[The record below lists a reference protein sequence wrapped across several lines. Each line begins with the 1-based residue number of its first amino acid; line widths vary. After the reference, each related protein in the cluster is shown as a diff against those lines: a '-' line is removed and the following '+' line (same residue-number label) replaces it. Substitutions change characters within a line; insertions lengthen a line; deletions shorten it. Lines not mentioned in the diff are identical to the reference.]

1 MKRVGV
7 AIALFILATG
17 CSVKAEDLEKW
28 KTTQKGPD
36 KLAAVLLDDKYD
48 ADLRAQAA
56 VALADVGEFAQW
68 EVLEKAFKVIGEPQ
82 RTQII
87 EAMVPYLEKMVSEGT
102 EPPSPPLQSQVS
114 GKDLAHLVFPYSTGE
129 SKSKIEDLLI
139 AWCVADF
146 NQRFFIG
153 RKSIDIII
161 MDVGEKASGPMVE
174 LLGPDS
180 EVYDKVTEYLD
191 KMAPEET
198 QHEAGTKLIERARQ
212 RMKNYDGK
220 IDQSLLVSLG
230 RMGGPD
236 VRAFLLENAGKTDL
250 PQQTSRGSMMAYLQF
265 ELWHADD
272 VETLFAI
279 AESTDMDYSV
289 RNWSYD
295 AIVAVGDK
303 AHKERISKLLHTT
316 SEGGADKDRF
326 RGVGVDELLK
336 LLGTEGIPFII
347 EEVVAEED
355 PWDDWLD
362 LRDYV
367 PVRLV
372 QGKDGKLLTGAE
384 RKKALE
390 QLRPFLDHKEAMA
403 RGIAAYAIGLVGEP
417 SDLEK
422 LGSMKKD
429 KGKLDDWKFM
439 QGEEVVENFPNVG
452 SVAEW
457 AVNKINEGG

>member
-1 MKRVGV
+1 MKRLGV
-7 AIALFILATG
+7 AIALVTLVSG
-17 CSVKAEDLEKW
+17 CSVKPEDLEKW

-48 ADLRAQAA
+48 ADLRARSA
-56 VALADVGEFAQW
+56 VALAEVGEFAQW
-68 EVLEKAFKVIGEPQ
+68 DVLEKAFKVIEEPQ
-82 RTQII
+82 RSAII
-87 EAMVPYLEKMVSEGT
+87 DAMVPYLDKLMKEGT

-114 GKDLAHLVFPYSTGE
+114 GKDLAHLVYPYSQGE
-129 SKSKIEDLLI
+129 SKTRIEDLLI

-153 RKSIDIII
+153 RKSIDIIV
-161 MDVGEKASGPMVE
+161 MDVGERAAGPMVE

-191 KMAPEET
+191 KMAPEEI
-198 QHEAGTKLIERARQ
+198 QHKAGTKLIERARQ
-212 RMKNYDGK
+212 RMKNYNGK

-230 RMGGPD
+230 RMGGAD
-236 VRAFLLENAGKTDL
+236 VRAFLLENAGKADL
-250 PQQTSRGSMMAYLQF
+250 PPQTSRGSMMAYLQF
-265 ELWHADD
+265 ELWHKDD

-279 AESTDMDYSV
+279 AESTDQDYSV

-295 AIVAVGDK
+295 AIVAIGDK
-303 AHKERISKLLHTT
+303 GNKERIGKLLHTT
-316 SEGGADKDRF
+316 AESGVDKDRF

-336 LLGTEGIPFII
+336 LLGTEGIPYII

-355 PWDDWLD
+355 PWEDWLD

-390 QLRPFLDHKEAMA
+390 QLRPFLDHKEAVA
-403 RGIAAYAIGLVGEP
+403 RGLAAYAIGLVGEK
-417 SDLEK
+417 SDIEK
-422 LGSMKKD
+422 LESLKKD
-429 KGKLDDWKFM
+429 KAKLDDWKFT
-439 QGEEVVENFPNVG
+439 QGEEVVEHFPTVG

>member
-1 MKRVGV
+1 MKRLCV
-7 AIALFILATG
+7 AVVLVILAAG
-17 CSVKAEDLEKW
+17 CSVKPEDLENW
-28 KTTQKGPD
+28 KNTQKGPD

-48 ADLRAQAA
+48 ADLRARAA
-56 VALADVGEFAQW
+56 VALADIGEYAQW
-68 EVLEKAFKVIGEPQ
+68 DVLEKAFKVIEEPQ
-82 RTQII
+82 RSQVID
-87 EAMVPYLEKMVSEGT
+87 AMVPYLDKMMTEGT
-102 EPPSPPLQSQVS
+102 QPPSPPLQSQVS
-114 GKDLAHLVFPYSTGE
+114 GKDLAHLVLPYSQGE
-129 SKSKIEDLLI
+129 SKSKLEDLLV

-161 MDVGEKASGPMVE
+161 MDVGEKASGPMVD

-191 KMAPEET
+191 KMAPEEI
-198 QHEAGTKLIERARQ
+198 QHKAGTKLIERARQ
-212 RMKNYDGK
+212 RMKNYNGK

-250 PQQTSRGSMMAYLQF
+250 PPQTSRGSMMAYLQF

-272 VETLFAI
+272 VDTLFAI
-279 AESTDMDYSV
+279 AESTDQDYSV
-289 RNWSYD
+289 RNWAYD
-295 AIVAVGDK
+295 AIVSVGDK
-303 AHKERISKLLHTT
+303 AHKDRIAKLLHTT
-316 SEGGADKDRF
+316 SEDGSDKDRF

-336 LLGTEGIPFII
+336 LLGIEGISFII
-347 EEVVAEED
+347 EEVIAEED
-355 PWDDWLD
+355 PWEDWLD

-372 QGKDGKLLTGAE
+372 QGPDGKLLTGAD

-390 QLRPFLDHKEAMA
+390 QLRPFLDRKETMA
-403 RGIAAYAIGLVGEP
+403 RGIAAYAVGLVGEK

-422 LGSMKKD
+422 LGAMKKD
-429 KGKLDDWKFM
+429 RAKLPDWKYT
-439 QGEEVVENFPNVG
+439 QGDEVVEDFPTVG

>member
-1 MKRVGV
+1 RLGV
-7 AIALFILATG
+7 AIALVILASG
-17 CSVKAEDLEKW
+17 CSVKPEDLEKW

-36 KLAAVLLDDKYD
+36 KLTAVLLDDKYD
-48 ADLRAQAA
+48 ADLRAVAA
-56 VALADVGEFAQW
+56 VALADIGEFAQW
-68 EVLEKAFKVIGEPQ
+68 DMLEKSFKVIEEPQ
-82 RTQII
+82 RSQII
-87 EAMVPYLEKMVSEGT
+87 DAIVPSVEKMMTEGT

-114 GKDLAHLVFPYSTGE
+114 GKDLAHLVYPYSQGE
-129 SKSKIEDLLI
+129 SKSKIEDLLV

-146 NQRFFIG
+146 NHRFFIG

-161 MDVGEKASGPMVE
+161 MDVGEKAAGPMVD

-191 KMAPEET
+191 KIATEEI
-198 QHEAGTKLIERARQ
+198 QHKAGATLIGRARQ

-230 RMGGPD
+230 RMGGPE

-250 PQQTSRGSMMAYLQF
+250 PSQTSRGSMMAYLQF
-265 ELWHADD
+265 EMWHKDD

-279 AESTDMDYSV
+279 AESTDQDYSV

-295 AIVAVGDK
+295 AIVATGDK
-303 AHKERISKLLHTT
+303 ANKDRIARLLHTT
-316 SEGGADKDRF
+316 SEDGSDKDRF

-347 EEVVAEED
+347 EEVIVEED

-372 QGKDGKLLTGAE
+372 QGKDGKLLTGTE

-390 QLRPFLDHKEAMA
+390 LLRPFLEHKESMA
-403 RGIAAYAIGLVGEP
+403 RGMVAYAIGLVGEK

-422 LGSMKKD
+422 LESMKKD
-429 KGKLDDWKFM
+429 KAKLDDWKYT
-439 QGEEVVENFPNVG
+439 QGEEVVEHFPNVG